1 MGKRSLI
8 GGLFAL
14 ALGVLLPATPAA
26 AQAQYVA
33 LGDSYSSGVGTRVF
47 YKESGECE
55 RSPDA
60 YGPKIA
66 AAKGYALSFQACSGA
81 TTTDVNQKQLGTL
94 TSATS
99 LVTITIGGNDAGF
112 SNVIIN
118 CALYFFT
125 CESAIGEADEFIEK
139 KLPGL
144 LETTYKDI
152 RAKATTTK
160 VVVLGYPKLFTK
172 EGKTCNVNFLTSG
185 NEKKMNQSAELL
197 DRVIKARVEAA
208 KFTFVNPTVPFESHE
223 VCSSSEWLNGQSNPP
238 SESYHP
244 NVAGQTE
251 FTSLIEAVL

>member
-1 MGKRSLI
+1 MGKRNLI
-8 GGLFAL
+8 GGLLAL
-14 ALGVLLPATPAA
+14 ALGVVLPATSAA
-26 AQAQYVA
+26 AQPQYVA

-60 YGPKIA
+60 FGPKIA

-94 TSATS
+94 TSGTS

-125 CESAIGEADEFIEK
+125 CESAINEADEFIEK

-152 RAKATTTK
+152 RAKATAAK

-185 NEKKMNQSAELL
+185 NEKKMNVSAELL
-197 DRVIKARVEAA
+197 DRVIRARVEAA
-208 KFTFVNPTVPFESHE
+208 KFTFVNPTGPFESHE
-223 VCSSSEWLNGQSNPP
+223 VCSSSEWLNGQSNPL

-244 NVAGQTE
+244 NVAGQAE
-251 FTSLIEAVL
+251 FTTLIEAVL